1 MAHLDGAGAS
11 TFLITI
17 PAMLPLYERMGM
29 SRLVLATCV
38 ALCAGVMN
46 ILPWGGPTLRA
57 AATADIPANELWG
70 PVIPAQ
76 ILGIVL
82 ALVVAF
88 YLGVREKRR
97 LARLEAGDVK
107 AEVPESTARVGE
119 NGMVIVGPDGNSLD
133 GLGTDSGSGGTDA
146 DSDDGDVVKQEELEA
161 QSLKRPKLLFV
172 NLAITVIIVA
182 GLVSGIIDPAVCFI
196 IGAITVLVVNYPNPK
211 EQAKRINAHASA
223 AVLMA
228 STLLAAGGLLGVLAE
243 LGMVEA
249 MAQSGAS
256 LLPENLAPGLLVIM
270 GILGVPLNL
279 VFGPDAYYF
288 GVMGVG
294 AEFGVDGTDIA
305 MASILGQETVGFPI
319 SPMTGS
325 FYLLVGLAN
334 VSIGRHIK
342 HAFFWLWLVSVVMVL
357 AAVLMGVI
365 PGWV

>member
-1 MAHLDGAGAS
+1 M
-11 TFLITI
+11 
-17 PAMLPLYERMGM
+17 
-29 SRLVLATCV
+29 
-38 ALCAGVMN
+38 
-46 ILPWGGPTLRA
+46 
-57 AATADIPANELWG
+57 
-70 PVIPAQ
+70 
-76 ILGIVL
+76 
-82 ALVVAF
+82 
-88 YLGVREKRR
+88 
-97 LARLEAGDVK
+97 K
-107 AEVPESTARVGE
+107 AEVPELTARVGE

-270 GILGVPLNL
+270 GILGVPLSL

-288 GVMGVG
+288 GVMPVVMGVG